1 MENTQILEAIADR
14 LDDMTEC
21 YAEVQRIKGII
32 SIVGNVITIGSLM
45 MILSSMIMAILVDCP
60 VLIIIGTTFGIIAW
74 TIGIVLTSTSGTRMI
89 MQVIAPEYSG
99 LKELITDI
107 RGD

>member
-32 SIVGNVITIGSLM
+32 SIVGNVIVIGSLM
-45 MILSSMIMAILVDCP
+45 TMLLSVILAILVDCP
-60 VLIIIGTTFGIIAW
+60 MLIIIGLTIGIIAW
-74 TIGIVLTSTSGTRMI
+74 AVGMLLTSSKGTSMI

>member
-32 SIVGNVITIGSLM
+32 
-45 MILSSMIMAILVDCP
+45 
-60 VLIIIGTTFGIIAW
+60 GISA
-74 TIGIVLTSTSGTRMI
+74 T
-89 MQVIAPEYSG
+89 
-99 LKELITDI
+99 
-107 RGD
+107 